1 MPNSFPLW
9 SFGPVIVASH
19 HHDDNMAAIADR
31 ILASAPSQFG
41 LVGLSMGG
49 YLAFEIMRQAGHRV
63 TRLAVLNTT
72 ARPDTAEH
80 TQRRHDQI
88 TLTQEDRFTEV
99 IDALYQRWVRAARR
113 HDRALQQ
120 VMRQMADETGP
131 EAFIRQQIAIMNR
144 PDSRAGLGTINC
156 PALVVAG
163 ADDDVT
169 TPDHAAEIADRIP
182 QARLVVIP
190 DCGHLSTLEQ
200 PAAVRQVLLDWL
212 AQ

>member
-120 VMRQMADETGP
+120 VMRT
-131 EAFIRQQIAIMNR
+131 R
-144 PDSRAGLGTINC
+144 
-156 PALVVAG
+156 PALRRSSAS
-163 ADDDVT
+163 
-169 TPDHAAEIADRIP
+169 RS
-182 QARLVVIP
+182 R
-190 DCGHLSTLEQ
+190 S
-200 PAAVRQVLLDWL
+200 
-212 AQ
+212 